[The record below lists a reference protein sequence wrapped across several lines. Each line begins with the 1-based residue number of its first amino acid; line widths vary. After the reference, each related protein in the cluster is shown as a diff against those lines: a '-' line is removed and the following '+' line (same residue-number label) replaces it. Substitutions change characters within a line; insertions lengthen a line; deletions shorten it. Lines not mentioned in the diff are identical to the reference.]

1 MKLNILC
8 LYHDIMNLYGDT
20 GNINVIKYHLE
31 EQNIKYKIDYLSI
44 ENDLNFKNY
53 DLILI
58 ATGSENNRKIVLNHL
73 IKYKKDIKDAIENNK
88 FFLITGNALS
98 MFGKK
103 LYNEK
108 ALEIFD
114 FEVTESKERI
124 SKEVIINSNITK
136 PIYGFINH
144 QDITTI
150 NENNLFENEGIH
162 YKNFYGTYIIGPI
175 LSRNPEFLE
184 YFLKDL
190 ITQKDK
196 KFKIKKLNTKINEK
210 AYNEFIEFKKT
221 KVFNSKNS

>member
-8 LYHDIMNLYGDT
+8 LYNDIMNLYGDT

-31 EQNIKYKIDYLSI
+31 EQNIKYKINYLSI
-44 ENDLNFKNY
+44 ENDLKFKNY

-58 ATGSENNRKIVLNHL
+58 ATGTENNRKIVLNHL
-73 IKYKKDIKDAIENNK
+73 MKYKKDIKDAIENNK

-136 PIYGFINH
+136 PIYGFMNH

-210 AYNEFIEFKKT
+210 AYNEFI
-221 KVFNSKNS
+221 